1 MKKND
6 WKEKLGIVYSTN
18 PNFFNE
24 NTDKFEKISVSADKM
39 LLRIELDKR
48 NGKPA
53 TLISGFNGTEEQL
66 KELAKML
73 KIKCGSGG
81 SQRNDEILIQGDF
94 RVKIAEILTS
104 NGYKIKRIGF

>member
-1 MKKND
+1 MKKTND

-18 PNFFNE
+18 PDFSTKIE
-24 NTDKFEKISVSADKM
+24 EESEKTPAPPAKQ
-39 LLRIELDKR
+39 LLRIESDKR

-53 TLISGFNGTEEQL
+53 TLVTDFKGTEQQL

-81 SQRNDEILIQGDF
+81 SWR
-94 RVKIAEILTS
+94 
-104 NGYKIKRIGF
+104 